1 MTVSPILRRVW
12 TFSGKFARRDEQRFF
27 LAQEGKRPPSLLALG
42 PASPVRQVSERE
54 PQSNRSLCGWQ
65 LGSRG
70 SGLAARMARGHWPDA
85 GKARPKLAREV

>member
-1 MTVSPILRRVW
+1 LW
-12 TFSGKFARRDEQRFF
+12 TFSGFFEFVMKQRFF
-27 LAQEGKRPPSLLALG
+27 LDKKESGPPSLLAWG

-70 SGLAARMARGHWPDA
+70 SGLAARMARGRWPDA